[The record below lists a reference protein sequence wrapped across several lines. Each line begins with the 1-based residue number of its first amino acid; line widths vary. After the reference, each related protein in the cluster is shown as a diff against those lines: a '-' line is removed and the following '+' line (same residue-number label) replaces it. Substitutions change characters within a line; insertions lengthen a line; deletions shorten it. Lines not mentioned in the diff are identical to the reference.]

1 MAQSPDPFDWLPGAL
16 TGLEQEGLLRTRRVR
31 SGLQSG
37 ADGSQGGIVD
47 FGSNDYLGLA
57 NDPRLAE
64 AAANACRD
72 HAWGSGASPVVSG
85 RTEWHAELE
94 RQLADFEQA
103 EAAMLFPSGYAANS
117 GVIPALVGE
126 RDAILADA
134 KNHASLIDGCRLS
147 RAERFI
153 YRHND
158 ADHLGELLKKAGGY
172 RRQLIVTDGLFS
184 MDGDFAPLVE
194 ISELAER
201 HGAMLLVDEAHAT
214 GVWGDHGRG
223 SVEHFGVD
231 HSATLRVGTLS
242 KALGSIGGFVVG
254 DQRLIDWL
262 YNRARPYVFST
273 APPAAIAA
281 AGLAALQIVRQEPE
295 RRQRVVSLAE
305 GLRARLQARG
315 WSTGDSTSQIVPIRV
330 GGPEA
335 AVALSQRL
343 AKLGVFA
350 PAIRPPSVPE
360 GESLLRIS
368 LSCAHSEEDLERL
381 LEGLGEAD
389 QASSTV

>member
-1 MAQSPDPFDWLPGAL
+1 
-16 TGLEQEGLLRTRRVR
+16 
-31 SGLQSG
+31 
-37 ADGSQGGIVD
+37 
-47 FGSNDYLGLA
+47 
-57 NDPRLAE
+57 
-64 AAANACRD
+64 
-72 HAWGSGASPVVSG
+72 
-85 RTEWHAELE
+85 
-94 RQLADFEQA
+94 
-103 EAAMLFPSGYAANS
+103 
-117 GVIPALVGE
+117 
-126 RDAILADA
+126 
-134 KNHASLIDGCRLS
+134 
-147 RAERFI
+147 
-153 YRHND
+153 
-158 ADHLGELLKKAGGY
+158 
-172 RRQLIVTDGLFS
+172 

>member
-1 MAQSPDPFDWLPGAL
+1 MVSGRPK
-16 TGLEQEGLLRTRRVR
+16 LRTRRVR